1 MRKLFAVLSV
11 LMILSLLLLAGCG
24 KSSDKKVVTSRPVQA
39 KQVGGDA
46 PVTTAPAETPSD
58 SAGAVA
64 EPSAP
69 VEETSS
75 VVPVGSADCEQLSS
89 VEVGE
94 LMGGTWSKVADCP
107 QRPMMSKG
115 VSVCRCDYDGPKQ
128 IYVNVETQL
137 YSQVSEASKVYDM
150 YCKGATAVTVGEKG
164 CSMLKTSDTRP
175 NYVYFIKG
183 NYFVKVSCLGGSCPI
198 TAVTE
203 LAKKVES
210 KV

>member
-1 MRKLFAVLSV
+1 MRKLFALFGV
-11 LMILSLLLLAGCG
+11 LMILSLLLLTGCG

-39 KQVGGDA
+39 KQVGGES
-46 PVTTAPAETPSD
+46 PVTTAPAEPLSE
-58 SAGAVA
+58 SAVA

-69 VEETSS
+69 VEESRS
-75 VVPVGSADCEQLSS
+75 VVPAGSADCEQVSS
-89 VEVGE
+89 VEIGE

-107 QRPMMSKG
+107 QRPTMPKG

-128 IYVNVETQL
+128 VYVNVETQL
-137 YSQVSEASKVYDM
+137 YSDVTEASKVYDM

-175 NYVYFIKG
+175 NYVYFLKG
-183 NYFVKVSCLGGSCPI
+183 SYFVKVSCLGGSCPI
-198 TAVTE
+198 AAVTE
-203 LAKKVES
+203 VAKKVDA